1 MIILNTLYK
10 GDVSK
15 FEINDFYSYLNYLS
29 SIGISK
35 ELIRN
40 FYTMYSEENTLNLYY
55 LLDELSD
62 KYNANKTIYKAK
74 KD

>member
-55 LLDELSD
+55 LLD

>member
-1 MIILNTLYK
+1 MIILNILYK

-55 LLDELSD
+55 LLD